1 MEYKVEVIKSLRRS
15 VVLTVKNG
23 RIIVKAPV
31 GFSDRKIKAF
41 LDTKRSWIDKRLK
54 EFEESKN
61 VPKLT
66 SEEIEKLRNETY
78 NIVNDF
84 ADKYSKI
91 IGVSFNKI
99 TVKKQR
105 SIWGSCS
112 TKRNL
117 NFNLL
122 LSLMPKEII
131 EYVVIHELCHLKE
144 MNHSNKFWRLVKT
157 YCKNCEYCKKWL
169 KVEGN
174 KMLNKI

>member
-1 MEYKVEVIKSLRRS
+1 MEYRVEVIKTLRRS
-15 VVLTVKNG
+15 LVLTVKNG
-23 RIIVKAPV
+23 VIIVKAPV
-31 GFSDRKIKAF
+31 NFSDRKIDEF
-41 LDTKRSWIDKRLK
+41 LRSKRGWIDKRLK
-54 EFEESKN
+54 EYEESKN
-61 VPKLT
+61 AVKLAD
-66 SEEIEKLRNETY
+66 EEIEKLRCETKK
-78 NIVNDF
+78 IVTYL

-105 SIWGSCS
+105 TVWGSCS
-112 TKRNL
+112 IKGNL

-157 YCKNCEYCKKWL
+157 YCSDYEYSKKWL
-169 KVEGN
+169 KKEG
-174 KMLNKI
+174 KKILNKI